1 MGIELL
7 EVPEYDLLENK
18 QAVSV
23 IRELSLIRKGDNSV
37 TLTRRKLDIRRLR
50 GLGKHLWKGI
60 EAQEYVK
67 GLRTEWDK

>member
-7 EVPEYDLLENK
+7 EVPEYDLLES
-18 QAVSV
+18 QEAVSV
-23 IRELSLIRKGDNSV
+23 IKDLSLVRKGYNSV
-37 TLTRRKLDIRRLR
+37 TLTRRGLDIRGLR

-67 GLRTEWDK
+67 ALRTEWDK

>member
-7 EVPEYDLLENK
+7 EVPEYDLLES
-18 QAVSV
+18 QEAVS
-23 IRELSLIRKGDNSV
+23 IIKNLSSARKRDNSV
-37 TLTRRKLDIRRLR
+37 TLTRRKLDIRGLR

-67 GLRTEWDK
+67 ALRTEWGK